1 MKKYLKRLSPE
12 RKKTAKTTTTCRG
25 KCFPLIII
33 LTTLS
38 INIFIDAPAAGNG
51 ASSVTHVR
59 PADETKC

>member
-12 RKKTAKTTTTCRG
+12 RKKTAKTITTCRG

-38 INIFIDAPAAGNG
+38 INIFFDAAGNG